1 MKLDIVYFTF
11 KCGKIIKLNFSE
23 EGKANTKKSTDG
35 SKSESG
41 CGSGFII
48 KDSFFKQSY
57 KLSDDCSIFQCE
69 IFGIK
74 KACET
79 IKLMVTVNKS
89 LAICVDSQAAL
100 KSLRAMTK
108 LTSLPSREHPVTHH
122 GSRKLRFLYV

>member
-1 MKLDIVYFTF
+1 MVF
-11 KCGKIIKLNFSE
+11 
-23 EGKANTKKSTDG
+23 TDG

-69 IFGIK
+69 IFAIK

-79 IKLMVTVNKS
+79 IKLMETVNKS
-89 LAICVDSQAAL
+89 VAICVDGQAA
-100 KSLRAMTK
+100 
-108 LTSLPSREHPVTHH
+108 
-122 GSRKLRFLYV
+122 